1 MIKKIS
7 FPLLLSLI
15 ILSLAGCATA
25 GTQVTGTSVPSSL
38 PPTLVPSPTST
49 RLPPTETPTAVP
61 PTTTATTPP
70 ENAIQHFP
78 SGQEFTVTAIH
89 MIDATTGWAIGGL
102 VSVGDHV
109 LFTTDGGSTWK
120 DVTPPESEAASGDRK
135 TAIGFFQDAKTAWVT
150 YANYVGYPVPTQVVV
165 WHTAD
170 GGAIWQAS
178 QPLDVQG
185 LSEIFVPSD
194 LQFVLGQTGWLLV
207 HVGVGMNHDYVAL
220 YRSLDGGIN
229 WSRILDPY
237 NDGGIQSCTKS
248 AMLFTD
254 LTHGWLTGDCNGV
267 KAGVLLYN
275 STDAGSTWQ
284 EVTLPAPAIAPGLY
298 DVESP
303 IACGAYD
310 PFFFGNDLGYL
321 SVRCGDYSGAQITY
335 TYYIYTTQNGGSTW
349 TSATYPG
356 DTLYFFSADTGWA
369 LSKKIQRTTDGGL
382 TWTPISDVTWTAQ
395 MDFISEQI
403 GWGVAR
409 TGDVMALV
417 KTDNGGARW
426 TELTPVVGP

>member
-1 MIKKIS
+1 
-7 FPLLLSLI
+7 
-15 ILSLAGCATA
+15 
-25 GTQVTGTSVPSSL
+25 
-38 PPTLVPSPTST
+38 
-49 RLPPTETPTAVP
+49 
-61 PTTTATTPP
+61 
-70 ENAIQHFP
+70 
-78 SGQEFTVTAIH
+78 
-89 MIDATTGWAIGGL
+89 
-102 VSVGDHV
+102 VGDHV

-220 YRSLDGGIN
+220 YHSLDGGIN

-267 KAGVLLYN
+267 KAGVLL
-275 STDAGSTWQ
+275 T
-284 EVTLPAPAIAPGLY
+284 E
-298 DVESP
+298 
-303 IACGAYD
+303 ACGVTERD
-310 PFFFGNDLGYL
+310 
-321 SVRCGDYSGAQITY
+321 
-335 TYYIYTTQNGGSTW
+335 
-349 TSATYPG
+349 
-356 DTLYFFSADTGWA
+356 A
-369 LSKKIQRTTDGGL
+369 LSRNIDGEL
-382 TWTPISDVTWTAQ
+382 EATLRALEWSAKVTEPIIICYDYEGVRAWATGQWKANSH
-395 MDFISEQI
+395 
-403 GWGVAR
+403 VAR
-409 TGDVMALV
+409 NYIEKLRSLRKPVSFNKLTGHSGHAWNDYADNLAKKGIKEYMARKKGV
-417 KTDNGGARW
+417 RDKAGRD
-426 TELTPVVGP
+426 